1 MNNYQPTSDLRI
13 IRGAAAR
20 IGCDVEEYRARRA
33 AGEKW
38 CGQCRSWHV
47 AADFSANRSNRD
59 GLANMC
65 RACKGAYDV
74 AYNRQRYAPAN
85 NAERCQAQRQA
96 RKARDPDFPARERAR
111 VAAVRAGRT
120 AQQAAHDRIAWN
132 HAAQRD
138 TTPRPAPPAAPP
150 APAAPPVAT
159 QDAAG
164 PRTRVAA
171 ITDAWDARLQERA
184 LRRAERRGAG

>member
-1 MNNYQPTSDLRI
+1 MNDYQPTSNLRI
-13 IRGAAAR
+13 IRGAAAK
-20 IGCDVEEYRARRA
+20 IGCGVEEYRARRA

-38 CGQCRSWHV
+38 CARCRSWHV

-65 RACKGAYDV
+65 RVCKSAYDV
-74 AYNRQRYAPAN
+74 AYNRQRYLPAN
-85 NAERCQAQRQA
+85 NAERCRTKREA
-96 RKARDPDFPARERAR
+96 RKARDPDLLARERSR
-111 VAAVRAGRT
+111 VTAVRAG
-120 AQQAAHDRIAWN
+120 QPPV
-132 HAAQRD
+132 
-138 TTPRPAPPAAPP
+138 PRQGPPAAPQP
-150 APAAPPVAT
+150 HEAPPVAA

-171 ITDAWDARLQERA
+171 ITDAWDARLAARR

>member
-1 MNNYQPTSDLRI
+1 MNSYQPTTNLRI
-13 IRGAAAR
+13 IRGAAAK
-20 IGCDVEEYRARRA
+20 IGCGVEEYRARRA

-38 CGQCRSWHV
+38 CARCRSWHV

-74 AYNRQRYAPAN
+74 AYNRQRYAPAS

-96 RKARDPDFPARERAR
+96 RDPDFPARERER
-111 VAAVRAGRT
+111 VAAVRTG
-120 AQQAAHDRIAWN
+120 QAPA
-132 HAAQRD
+132 
-138 TTPRPAPPAAPP
+138 PRPEPPAPPGSTAATTP
-150 APAAPPVAT
+150 AG
-159 QDAAG
+159 G

-171 ITDAWDARLQERA
+171 ITDAWDAQMDERRV
-184 LRRAERRGAG
+184 RRAARRGTA